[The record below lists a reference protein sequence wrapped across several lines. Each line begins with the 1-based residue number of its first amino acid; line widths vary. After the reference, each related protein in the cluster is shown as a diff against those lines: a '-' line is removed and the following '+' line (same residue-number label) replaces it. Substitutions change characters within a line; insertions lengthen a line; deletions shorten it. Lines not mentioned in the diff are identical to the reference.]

1 MLKRLKL
8 VLLSCLIV
16 VPVFLKANADEL
28 KIGFV
33 NIDRV
38 LREAPAAM
46 KAGRKLDQEFEKRRQ
61 ELQLVA
67 NDIKSREAAL
77 TKKGLSLSN
86 SQRQAMEAEITEI
99 SARLERRQQ
108 EFQEDIKILQ
118 NEETSAILEKANKAI
133 IQIAESE
140 HLDIVFQE
148 AIAVSNRMDITD
160 KVIKKL
166 TGD

>member
-16 VPVFLKANADEL
+16 VPISLKANADEL
-28 KIGFV
+28 KIGYV
-33 NIDRV
+33 NIERV
-38 LREAPAAM
+38 MREAPASI
-46 KAGRKLDQEFEKRRQ
+46 KAGKKMNQEFEKRRQ
-61 ELQLVA
+61 ELQLIA
-67 NDIKSREAAL
+67 DDIKSRQDAL
-77 TKKGLSLSN
+77 SEKGLSLSDN
-86 SQRQAMEAEITEI
+86 QRRAKEAEITEI
-99 SARLERRQQ
+99 SVRFQRRQQ
-108 EFQEDIKILQ
+108 AFQEDIKDLQ

-140 HLDIVFQE
+140 HLDIVLHE
-148 AIAVSNRMDITD
+148 AIAVSKRMDITD